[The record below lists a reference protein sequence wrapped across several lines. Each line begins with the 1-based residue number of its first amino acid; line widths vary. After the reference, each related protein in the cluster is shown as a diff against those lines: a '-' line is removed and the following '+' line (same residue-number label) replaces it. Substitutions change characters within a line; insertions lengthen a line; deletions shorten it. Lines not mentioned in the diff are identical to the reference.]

1 MVCTIVP
8 PPLNV
13 TPPYPVK
20 TPTKLTPQH
29 PAWSR
34 AINPR
39 NATVKVS
46 PQCPAWNSAK
56 DYLYPQISILL
67 PMLINEVNRVLGLGY
82 P

>member
-13 TPPYPVK
+13 TSLYPVK
-20 TPTKLTPQH
+20 TPTKLTPQY
-29 PAWSR
+29 
-34 AINPR
+34 
-39 NATVKVS
+39 
-46 PQCPAWNSAK
+46 PAWNRAK